1 MTGGWQW
8 YIRRWEKDMSGRA
21 KDGFPTEEESIIAMT
36 ADTISGH
43 KTVGESIALSG
54 LTPAQI
60 AARTDATEPFAQAC
74 L

>member
-1 MTGGWQW
+1 
-8 YIRRWEKDMSGRA
+8 MSGRA